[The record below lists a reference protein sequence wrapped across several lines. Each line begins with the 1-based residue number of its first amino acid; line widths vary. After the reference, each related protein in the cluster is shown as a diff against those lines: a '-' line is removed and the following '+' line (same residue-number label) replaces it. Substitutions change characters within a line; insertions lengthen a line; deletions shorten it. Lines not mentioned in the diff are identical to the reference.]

1 VSFPGRLASSDG
13 TPSEAEAGEQERDGP
28 GRDGGGG
35 AGPIF
40 GWTWLERPRARRAV
54 WGLLAA
60 EIITVAVFSI
70 VYRPFDLNIYLWGG
84 RSVTHGL
91 RLYQVMADH
100 NWFTYPPFSASL
112 FTPLDAVPQ
121 VLVQLAWGLG
131 TIAAIAW
138 AGLVCLRLAGYRP
151 TRTEVAAVTAAG
163 VTLEPMYHTLFLG
176 QVNVFL
182 MVAVLAD
189 VWRAARGRPAGIGT
203 GLATAIKLT
212 PAIFIVLFLLSRR
225 IRDAVTAV
233 ATLGA
238 CIGIGFLVDPS
249 ASWMYWSKLFYDTR
263 RVNVPYI
270 SNQSVYSAFV
280 RVMGGAGHVGGWFL
294 VIPLIL
300 GAAGLVVAATLAR
313 RGDWLA
319 AAAVTG
325 CTGLLVSPISWTH
338 HWVWILPAL
347 IVALRGGP
355 GARIGAAAGYAL
367 FVLAPMWWTPHP
379 GAGGTGQFG
388 VHGLLTPI
396 ANCFMIA
403 GLVFLG
409 YMAGQVF
416 IITSRAGPAD
426 PVTAAARM
434 LACRGSSLR
443 EPSMFATWAACPPA
457 TAAGRP
463 PTGCC
468 AATTCRN

>member
-1 VSFPGRLASSDG
+1 M
-13 TPSEAEAGEQERDGP
+13 
-28 GRDGGGG
+28 
-35 AGPIF
+35 
-40 GWTWLERPRARRAV
+40 
-54 WGLLAA
+54 LAA
-60 EIITVAVFSI
+60 EIITVAVFSV

-138 AGLVCLRLAGYRP
+138 AALICLRLAGYRP
-151 TRTEVAAVTAAG
+151 SRTEVAAVTVAG

-182 MVAVLAD
+182 MALVLAD
-189 VWRAARGRPAGIGT
+189 IGRAARGRPAGIGT

-212 PAIFIVLFLLSRR
+212 PAIFIVLFLLTRR

-238 CIGIGFLVDPS
+238 CILIGFLVDPA
-249 ASWMYWSKLFYDTR
+249 ASRLYWSRLFYDTR

-270 SNQSVYSAFV
+270 SDQSVYSAFV
-280 RVMGGAGHVGGWFL
+280 RIMGGASHVGGWFQ
-294 VIPLIL
+294 VIPLVL
-300 GAAGLVVAATLAR
+300 GVAGLIVAATLAR

-319 AAAVTG
+319 GAAVTG
-325 CTGLLVSPISWTH
+325 GTGLLVSPISWTH

-347 IVALRGGP
+347 SWCC
-355 GARIGAAAGYAL
+355 AAAGGADRRGRG
-367 FVLAPMWWTPHP
+367 VRAVRAGAHVVDPAPRRGRHRSVRRARPAHARGQLLHDRRAGVPGLHDGADHPARP
-379 GAGGTGQFG
+379 GA
-388 VHGLLTPI
+388 P
-396 ANCFMIA
+396 
-403 GLVFLG
+403 
-409 YMAGQVF
+409 
-416 IITSRAGPAD
+416 
-426 PVTAAARM
+426 
-434 LACRGSSLR
+434 
-443 EPSMFATWAACPPA
+443 EP
-457 TAAGRP
+457 
-463 PTGCC
+463 
-468 AATTCRN
+468 

>member
-1 VSFPGRLASSDG
+1 MASRVIRNG
-13 TPSEAEAGEQERDGP
+13 VTRSEPDAGQDADEEEERDSSRPAGRNGP
-28 GRDGGGG
+28 
-35 AGPIF
+35 GPIF

-54 WGLLAA
+54 GAVLAA
-60 EIITVAVFSI
+60 EVITVAVFSV

-138 AGLVCLRLAGYRP
+138 AALICLRLAGYRP
-151 TRTEVAAVTAAG
+151 SRTEIAAVTAAG
-163 VTLEPMYHTLFLG
+163 VTLEPLYHTLFLG

-182 MVAVLAD
+182 MALVLAD

-212 PAIFIVLFLLSRR
+212 PAIFIVLFLLTRR

-233 ATLGA
+233 VTVGA
-238 CIGIGFLVDPS
+238 CILIGFLVDPG
-249 ASWMYWSKLFYDTR
+249 ASRLYWSRLFYDTR

-270 SNQSVYSAFV
+270 SNQSVYSALV
-280 RVMGGAGHVGGWFL
+280 RIMGGTSHVGGWFP

-300 GAAGLVVAATLAR
+300 GVTGLVVAVTLAR

-325 CTGLLVSPISWTH
+325 GTGLLVSPVSWTH

-347 IVALRGGP
+347 IVLLRGGP
-355 GARIGAAAGYAL
+355 GARIGAAAGYVL

-379 GAGGTGQFG
+379 GAAGHRAVRRARPAHARGQLLHDRRAG
-388 VHGLLTPI
+388 VPRLHDG
-396 ANCFMIA
+396 A
-403 GLVFLG
+403 GL
-409 YMAGQVF
+409 
-416 IITSRAGPAD
+416 PA
-426 PVTAAARM
+426 
-434 LACRGSSLR
+434 S
-443 EPSMFATWAACPPA
+443 
-457 TAAGRP
+457 GRP
-463 PTGCC
+463 GCGRGPQLMSSHRLYVLNSVDALIC
-468 AATTCRN
+468 QVIK

>member
-1 VSFPGRLASSDG
+1 MTGRVIRGGEAR
-13 TPSEAEAGEQERDGP
+13 SEPEAGEEEPDRP
-28 GRDGGGG
+28 AEAARGG
-35 AGPIF
+35 AGPVF
-40 GWTWLERPRARRAV
+40 GWTWLERLRARRAV
-54 WGLLAA
+54 WAVLAA
-60 EIITVAVFSI
+60 EIITVAVFSV

-138 AGLVCLRLAGYRP
+138 AALICLRLAGYRP
-151 TRTEVAAVTAAG
+151 SRTEVAAVTAAG
-163 VTLEPMYHTLFLG
+163 VTLEPVYHTLFLG

-182 MVAVLAD
+182 MALVLAD
-189 VWRAARGRPAGIGT
+189 IGRAARGRPAGIGI

-212 PAIFIVLFLLSRR
+212 PAIFIALFLFTRR
-225 IRDAVTAV
+225 IRDAVTAAV
-233 ATLGA
+233 TLGA
-238 CIGIGFLVDPS
+238 CILIGFLVDPA
-249 ASWMYWSKLFYDTR
+249 ASRLYWSRLFYDTR

-280 RVMGGAGHVGGWFL
+280 RIMGGTSHVGGWFQ
-294 VIPLIL
+294 VIPLVL
-300 GAAGLVVAATLAR
+300 GVAGLALAATLAR

-325 CTGLLVSPISWTH
+325 AAGLLVSPISWTH

-347 IVALRGGP
+347 IVVLRGGP
-355 GARIGAAAGYAL
+355 GARIGAAAAYVL

-379 GAGGTGQFG
+379 GPAGTGEFG
-388 VHGLLTPI
+388 VHGLLTPV

-409 YMAGQVF
+409 YMAVR
-416 IITSRAGPAD
+416 TCRPARD
-426 PVTAAARM
+426 S
-434 LACRGSSLR
+434 CSSSLR
-443 EPSMFATWAACPPA
+443 GPA
-457 TAAGRP
+457 LLR
-463 PTGCC
+463 
-468 AATTCRN
+468 R